1 MLILPFLSTATIC
14 INISLLC
21 HSFFSSFP
29 VHPHLYHVYHL
40 WPYLFNTIRYP
51 TQLSFRIHTTF
62 PSSSFPYPRS
72 SFHTFISSILPH
84 PRPSLNHYLL
94 QDYTTPSTTFPSS
107 IFLRLLPSPYPS
119 FPILNLSLIQTS
131 PASTFS
137 LSTLL
142 HPPPSFIHPSLSL
155 TFPLST
161 IPLLHPPPFLR
172 PPFHPANSPICVLV
186 SSLLTTYFPVSS
198 TSFPLYSFSRFHS
211 LSPPHSVRA
220 VFPLLP
226 LPHPFLYL
234 LRVGRRKGEWRSSQ
248 SYPRPYH
255 GPVPQRPF
263 AAKKSFP
270 RRSSNRTS

>member
-1 MLILPFLSTATIC
+1 MLILPFLSSATIC

-84 PRPSLNHYLL
+84 PRPSLSHYLL
-94 QDYTTPSTTFPSS
+94 QDYTTPSTTFLSSIVLHPLPSS
-107 IFLRLLPSPYPS
+107 YPS
-119 FPILNLSLIQTS
+119 FPILNLSIQTS
-131 PASTFS
+131 PAFTFS

-155 TFPLST
+155 TFLSAT
-161 IPLLHPPPFLR
+161 IPLLRPPPSLR

-198 TSFPLYSFSRFHS
+198 TSFPPPSFFP
-211 LSPPHSVRA
+211 LSPPPPDRA
-220 VFPLLP
+220 VFSPPPSPAPFSLP
-226 LPHPFLYL
+226 PKGGKEEGGMEVQSIIPTTLSWPCPSKAF
-234 LRVGRRKGEWRSSQ
+234 RRKKELS
-248 SYPRPYH
+248 
-255 GPVPQRPF
+255 
-263 AAKKSFP
+263 KKVVKP
-270 RRSSNRTS
+270 HKLG